1 MKKILMFAIPGVLV
15 VAGLLFFAHSAQSF
29 GFKRPMHRPSMV
41 KDFILFRIDQMGKDL
56 NLNPDQQTRFDSLKD
71 NVDSMIDQRMEKRKT
86 IHELVRDEL
95 QTSNPDLT
103 KVAPLIDEQIDGT
116 AQNAHQ
122 LVQQFTEF
130 YNTLTPDQKK
140 TLSEKVL
147 EHMPEHEMG
156 E

>member
-29 GFKRPMHRPSMV
+29 GFKGPMHRPSVM

-56 NLNPDQQTRFDSLKD
+56 NLNPDQQTRFDALKS
-71 NVDSMIDQRMEKRKT
+71 NVESMIDERMEKRKS
-86 IHELVRDEL
+86 IHDLVRDEL
-95 QTSNPDLT
+95 QTSSPDLA

-116 AQNAHQ
+116 AQSAHQ

-130 YNTLTPDQKK
+130 YNTLTPDQRK
-140 TLSEKVL
+140 TLSEKIL
-147 EHMPEHEMG
+147 ERMPDHDMG